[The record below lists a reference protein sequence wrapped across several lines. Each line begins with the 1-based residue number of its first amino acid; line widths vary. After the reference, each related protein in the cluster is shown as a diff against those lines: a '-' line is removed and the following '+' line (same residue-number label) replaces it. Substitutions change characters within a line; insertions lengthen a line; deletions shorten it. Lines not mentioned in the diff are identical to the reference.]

1 MMLTCGVASGALQH
15 YISGLFEGSLAR
27 LAKILD
33 VACATMEMIS
43 THSLMAAA
51 EALTFRLSDLVGL
64 SEWQHR
70 FNAIGVTVDEMKSVL
85 NAAELLMLKTAQI
98 GLWVRDARAN
108 FLAVTLWLRGVVRK
122 QAAASEGES
131 GAGEAGTGLGGRDNK
146 TTPLPLPDTQRLV
159 QLLEPGMNMDQEEDY
174 YQQRN
179 ETTSSDVNANPVGE
193 EQGRDGMS
201 WARSV

>member
-43 THSLMAAA
+43 THSLMAAV

-64 SEWQHR
+64 SEWQQR
-70 FNAIGVTVDEMKSVL
+70 FNAIGVTVEEMKSVL
-85 NAAELLMLKTAQI
+85 NAAELLMLKVAQI

-122 QAAASEGES
+122 QAAANESES
-131 GAGEAGTGLGGRDNK
+131 AGLNGRDNK
-146 TTPLPLPDTQRLV
+146 TVPLPLPDTQRLV
-159 QLLEPGMNMDQEEDY
+159 QLLEPGLNTNQQDEDY
-174 YQQRN
+174 FQQTN
-179 ETTSSDVNANPVGE
+179 QSNLSSQSDAIPVGE
-193 EQGRDGMS
+193 QQGRYS
-201 WARSV
+201 RSA